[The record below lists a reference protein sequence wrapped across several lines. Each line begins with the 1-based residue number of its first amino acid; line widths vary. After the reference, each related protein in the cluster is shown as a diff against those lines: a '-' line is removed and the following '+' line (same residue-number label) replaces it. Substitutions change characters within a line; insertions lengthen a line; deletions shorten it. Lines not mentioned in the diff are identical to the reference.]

1 MEYSKEKKVESGPDP
16 VVLKEKSREEKK
28 IVNGGAVDNRNGVK
42 ENRCGGAP
50 TM

>member
-16 VVLKEKSREEKK
+16 VVLKEKSREGKKK

-42 ENRCGGAP
+42 QKTSVEE
-50 TM
+50 